1 MQKLKLFEDFSR
13 SLYDFPKGP
22 YSKWPKQQHSRG
34 VKVTRQLFPNDDADL
49 VEIEDHVLQGWKKQE
64 WFKNWVSGDRVNLP
78 KHPGMV
84 FLEVMRPDG
93 IVEILSFEDFDT
105 EDSDYATSGSLSST
119 TMDGKY
125 GFTINANSYSPNEYE
140 IDDFSSLDWTLNKS

>member
-34 VKVTRQLFPNDDADL
+34 VKVTRQLFPSDDDDR
-49 VEIEDHVLQGWKKQE
+49 VEIEDHVLQGWKNHG
-64 WFKNWVSGDRVNLP
+64 WFKNWVSGDKVNLP

-84 FLEVMRPDG
+84 FLEVARPDG
-93 IVEILSFEDFDT
+93 IVELLSFEDFDT
-105 EDSDYATSGSLSST
+105 RDSDDGTSGFLSST
-119 TMDGKY
+119 TMDRKY
-125 GFTINANSYSPNEYE
+125 DFTIGAESYSPDEYE
-140 IDDFSSLDWTLNKS
+140 IDDFGSLDWTLNKS